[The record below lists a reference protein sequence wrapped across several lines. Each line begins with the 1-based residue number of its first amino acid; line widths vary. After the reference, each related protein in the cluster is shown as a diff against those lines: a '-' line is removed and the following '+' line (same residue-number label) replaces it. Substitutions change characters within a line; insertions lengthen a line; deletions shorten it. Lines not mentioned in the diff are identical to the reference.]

1 METMISEKQEDTLKR
16 LGARLR
22 EARLARNE
30 PQSRFAARIGVSIP
44 TLRRLEQGDA
54 TTQIGHWLEA
64 LEVLG
69 RLDDVEVLLAPSASL
84 FDVTAA
90 PKTRQRAR
98 RRA

>member
-1 METMISEKQEDTLKR
+1 METMISDKQEDTLKR

-69 RLDDVEVLLAPSASL
+69 RLDDVEALLAPSASL
-84 FDVTAA
+84 FEIAAA
-90 PKTRQRAR
+90 PRAR
-98 RRA
+98 RRARRRA